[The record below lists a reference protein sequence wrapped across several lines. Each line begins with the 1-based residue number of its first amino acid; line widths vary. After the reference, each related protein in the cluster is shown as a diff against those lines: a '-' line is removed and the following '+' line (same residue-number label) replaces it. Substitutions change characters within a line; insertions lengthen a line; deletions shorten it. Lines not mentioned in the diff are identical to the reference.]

1 MLYALYIVTALILF
15 QYAQDSTRHLY
26 VRIMS
31 FWASIGC
38 VTELICRI
46 YGWY

>member
-1 MLYALYIVTALILF
+1 MLCALYIITALILF
-15 QYAQDSTRHLY
+15 GYWLDDTRHIY
-26 VRIMS
+26 VRIIS
-31 FWASIGC
+31 LWASIGC